1 MRSMFVTGFQHPSR
15 TFFMGDFWDT
25 IIGQIPTAIDKGTD
39 IYLKRQEEEI
49 EEERRRA
56 KEAAA
61 AAAAAVERTARIQA
75 GGDNKIL
82 GIDKTA
88 FIVGAVGLGLV
99 GVITTIALTR

>member
-1 MRSMFVTGFQHPSR
+1 MRTIFVSGLQHPSR

-25 IIGQIPTAIDKGTD
+25 LVDQIPTAIERGTD
-39 IYLKRQEEEI
+39 IYLRRQQEEI
-49 EEERRRA
+49 EEEKRRA

-61 AAAAAVERTARIQA
+61 AAALAVERTARIQV
-75 GGDNKIL
+75 GGEKIL

-99 GVITTIALTR
+99 GIITTVALTR